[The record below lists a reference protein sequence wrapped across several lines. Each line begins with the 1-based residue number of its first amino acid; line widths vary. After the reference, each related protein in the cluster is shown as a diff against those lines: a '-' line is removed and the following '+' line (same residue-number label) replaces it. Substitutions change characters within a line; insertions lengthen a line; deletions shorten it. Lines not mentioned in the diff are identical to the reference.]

1 MTNLDKIAEIFPEV
15 ITETEDDD
23 GKLIRAIDFEH
34 LKQILSDELLDG
46 REAYV
51 FNFVGKKKAEFEAH
65 KPIKKTLRPIISASR
80 DFEST
85 KNLYI
90 EGDNLDALK
99 ILQESYLG
107 KVKMIYID
115 PPYNTGNDFIYLD
128 DYKQDADAFDDDA
141 QVLDDDGNRL
151 LNRESRGRFHSDWC
165 AMIYSRL
172 LLAKN
177 FLSPDGVIFI
187 SIDDHEQANLK
198 KMCDEVFGEKNFVAD
213 ILWNSTKS
221 VTNTAIISVSH
232 THNLVYF
239 KNMDYFIKNR
249 TKFRLPDDGE
259 GFSNPDNDPRGAWK
273 ADPFQVGGWRPNQ
286 QYEIVNPNTGKI
298 YKPNLGC
305 SWKNDYEHFQKL
317 LADNRIVFGKTG
329 DGAPLRKRF
338 IHEAAERGKVAKTWW
353 DDVETTTNGTQS
365 LKKMF
370 DGKIIFDNPK
380 PVSLI
385 KKFLQLATEENSIVM
400 DFFSGSATTA
410 HAVMELNA
418 QDGGNR
424 RFIMIQI
431 DEPTPENSEA
441 RRAGFK
447 TICDIGKERIRR
459 AGDKIK
465 AENPAVD
472 TGFRVFK
479 VDSSNFK
486 PIPKVWTPQTIDL
499 FAENIKDDRDEW
511 DLLFG
516 TLLEIGNPIDL
527 AVEVEEIDGVK
538 VLNCAGGEILASF
551 DKNIP
556 AEVFRALARRK
567 PQKIFFRDASFA
579 SSADKINALEFFRN
593 FAPDTTVKVL

>member
-80 DFEST
+80 DFETT

-128 DYKQDADAFDDDA
+128 DYKQDADAFDDAA

-187 SIDDHEQANLK
+187 SIDYNENYNLRA
-198 KMCDEVFGEKNFVAD
+198 MCNEIFGGTNFIGEIYWESKTKSQNTITAYDKLQPKVEMILVYSKNPKRRFNLLHVGEKEYPFEDEKGVYREHLLEFMNSKGIRGRESMIFDITVDGVTVSPPNGKQWQIGIEQVKKYLAD
-213 ILWNSTKS
+213 EELFERN
-221 VTNTAIISVSH
+221 
-232 THNLVYF
+232 
-239 KNMDYFIKNR
+239 
-249 TKFRLPDDGE
+249 
-259 GFSNPDNDPRGAWK
+259 
-273 ADPFQVGGWRPNQ
+273 
-286 QYEIVNPNTGKI
+286 GKI
-298 YKPNLGC
+298 FLKMRPEYERVTKTEPFWGFFSKEIGTAESAKKELATLIQ
-305 SWKNDYEHFQKL
+305 KNIF
-317 LADNRIVFGKTG
+317 
-329 DGAPLRKRF
+329 
-338 IHEAAERGKVAKTWW
+338 
-353 DDVETTTNGTQS
+353 ETV
-365 LKKMF
+365 
-370 DGKIIFDNPK
+370 K
-380 PVSLI
+380 PVELI
-385 KKFLQLATEENSIVM
+385 KRLIFHATDENAIVM

-486 PIPKVWTPQTIDL
+486 PIPKVWTPQAIDL
-499 FAENIKDDRDEW
+499 FAENIKDDRDEL

-516 TLLEIGNPIDL
+516 TLLETGLTIDL
-527 AVEVEEIDGVK
+527 AVEVEKIGGIK
-538 VLNCAGGEILASF
+538 VLNFAGGEILASF

>member
-15 ITETEDDD
+15 ITETADND

-65 KPIKKTLRPIISASR
+65 KPIKKTLLPIISDSR
-80 DFEST
+80 DFNTT

-115 PPYNTGNDFIYLD
+115 PPYNTGNDFIYRD
-128 DYKQDADAFDDDA
+128 DYKQDADAFDDAA
-141 QVLDDDGNRL
+141 QLLDDDGNRL

-172 LLAKN
+172 LIAKH
-177 FLSPDGVIFI
+177 FLSKDGVIFI

-198 KMCDEVFGEKNFVAD
+198 KICDEVFGERNFVAD

-221 VTNTAIISVSH
+221 VTNTALISVSH

-239 KNMDYFIKNR
+239 KNIDYFICHR
-249 TKFRLPDDGE
+249 TEFRLPDDGE
-259 GFSNPDNDPRGAWK
+259 GFSNPDNDPRGDWK
-273 ADPFQVGGWRPNQ
+273 GDNFQVGGWRPNQ
-286 QYEIVNPNTGKI
+286 QYEIVNPKTGKI
-298 YKPNLGC
+298 YKPNPGN

-317 LADNRIVFGKTG
+317 LADNRIVFGKEGNTG
-329 DGAPLRKRF
+329 PQRKRF
-338 IHEAAERGKVAKTWW
+338 KFEAIERGKVTTTWW
-353 DDVETTTNGTQS
+353 DDVETTSNGTQL
-365 LKKMF
+365 LKKIF
-370 DGKIIFDNPK
+370 DGKITFNNPK

-385 KKFLQLATEENSIVM
+385 KKFLRLATRKDSIVM

-424 RFIMIQI
+424 KFIMIQI
-431 DEPTPENSEA
+431 DEATPENSEA
-441 RRAGFK
+441 RRAGYHS
-447 TICDIGKERIRR
+447 ICEIGRERIRR
-459 AGDKIK
+459 AGDKLK
-465 AENPAVD
+465 SANPNLDV
-472 TGFRVFK
+472 GFRVLK

-486 PIPKVWTPQTIDL
+486 PVPTDFDELLL
-499 FAENIKDDRDEW
+499 FVENIEPDRNPY
-511 DLLFG
+511 DLLFE
-516 TLLEIGNPIDL
+516 TLLDL
-527 AVEVEEIDGVK
+527 SMTLDKTFGEEEIDGFK
-538 VLNCAGGEILASF
+538 VLSYDDGKILACF
-551 DKNIP
+551 DKNVK
-556 AEVFRALARRK
+556 EETFRTLATRK
-567 PQKIFFRDASFA
+567 AKKIIFRDSCFA
-579 SSADKINALEFFRN
+579 SSSIKINALAFFKE
-593 FAPDTTVKVL
+593 FAPDTKVRVL